1 MSRLTLLP
9 PYAKRAGSMKSF
21 LPLALA
27 TAALLP
33 MAACNSHKAADDAA
47 NAAVAAN
54 EAAAANA
61 IAAEMPPAIRA
72 DKTFRCKDNSLAYV
86 TFFEGDKQ
94 AVVKDKQDG
103 PATVL
108 KADKAGDPL
117 TAEGGWKLTGDEKA
131 ITLTRPGGAALSC
144 HV

>member
-1 MSRLTLLP
+1 MSRLTLPL

-27 TAALLP
+27 SAALLP
-33 MAACNSHKAADDAA
+33 MAACNSHKASD
-47 NAAVAAN
+47 
-54 EAAAANA
+54 AANA

-131 ITLTRPGGAALSC
+131 VTLTRPGNEALSC

>member
-1 MSRLTLLP
+1 
-9 PYAKRAGSMKSF
+9 MKTI
-21 LPLALA
+21 PALALA

-33 MAACNSHKAADDAA
+33 LAACNNHKAADQATNAAAAANETAAA
-47 NAAVAAN
+47 NAAAV
-54 EAAAANA
+54 
-61 IAAEMPPAIRA
+61 EMPPSIRV

-108 KADKAGDPL
+108 KAENAGDPL
-117 TAEGGWKLTGDEKA
+117 TAEGGWKLTGDEKG
-131 ITLTRPGGAALSC
+131 IMLTHPGKTALSC

>member
-1 MSRLTLLP
+1 MKLIPTL
-9 PYAKRAGSMKSF
+9 AI
-21 LPLALA
+21 A

-33 MAACNSHKAADDAA
+33 LAACNNQQKADDAA
-47 NAAVAAN
+47 NAAAAAN
-54 EAAAANA
+54 EAAANA
-61 IAAEMPPAIRA
+61 IVAEMPPAIRA

-94 AVVKDKQDG
+94 AVVKEKQDG

-108 KADKAGDPL
+108 KAEKAGDPL

-131 ITLTRPGGAALSC
+131 IMLTLPGKAALSC

>member
-1 MSRLTLLP
+1 
-9 PYAKRAGSMKSF
+9 MKHLFS
-21 LPLALA
+21 LALA

-33 MAACNSHKAADDAA
+33 LAACNNQPKADEAA
-47 NAAVAAN
+47 NAAAAAN

-61 IAAEMPPAIRA
+61 VVAEMPPPIKA
-72 DKTFRCKDNSLAYV
+72 DKTFRCKDNSLVYV
-86 TFFEGDKQ
+86 TFFEGDRQ

-108 KADKAGDPL
+108 KAEKTGDPL
-117 TAEGGWKLTGDEKA
+117 TAEGGWKMTGDEKGV
-131 ITLTRPGGAALSC
+131 TLTRPDKGAISC

>member
-1 MSRLTLLP
+1 
-9 PYAKRAGSMKSF
+9 MKTI
-21 LPLALA
+21 PALAIA

-33 MAACNSHKAADDAA
+33 LAACNSHKAADEAAA
-47 NAAVAAN
+47 NAATAEN

-61 IAAEMPPAIRA
+61 VAAEMPPAIRA

-86 TFFEGDKQ
+86 TFFDGDKQ

-108 KADKAGDPL
+108 KAETAGDPL
-117 TAEGGWKLTGDEKA
+117 TAEGGWELTGDETTG
-131 ITLTRPGGAALSC
+131 ITLTHPGKAAISC
-144 HV
+144 HL

>member
-1 MSRLTLLP
+1 MKLIPTL
-9 PYAKRAGSMKSF
+9 AI
-21 LPLALA
+21 A

-33 MAACNSHKAADDAA
+33 LAACNNKQKADAA
-47 NAAVAAN
+47 NAAAAAN
-54 EAAAANA
+54 EADAAAMA
-61 IAAEMPPAIRA
+61 VEMPPAIRA

-94 AVVKDKQDG
+94 AVVKEEQDG

-108 KADKAGDPL
+108 KAATAGDPL
-117 TAEGGWKLTGDEKA
+117 TAEGGWKLTGDEKGV
-131 ITLTRPGGAALSC
+131 TLTRPGKTAISC